1 MGNEFRDMQRIYT
14 CLWFDDQ
21 ALEAASFYVSVFPN
35 SRVVEIKYYLD
46 GAPSPPGTVLTVFF
60 ELDGVAHLALNGG
73 PVFKFSPA
81 MSLVANCDTQQE
93 IDTLWRRL
101 SEGGQEGQCGWLTD
115 RFGVSWQIVPRVLPA
130 LLNSADTAA
139 SQRAFSALMKMTK
152 LDIAELQRAYENR

>member
-1 MGNEFRDMQRIYT
+1 MQRIYT

-21 ALEAASFYVSVFPN
+21 ALEAASFYVSLFPN
-35 SRVVEIKYYLD
+35 SRIVDINYYLE
-46 GAPSPPGTVLTVFF
+46 GAPQPAGSILTVLF

-81 MSLVANCDTQQE
+81 MSLVVNCDTQQE
-93 IDTLWRRL
+93 IDDLWRRL

-115 RFGVSWQIVPRVLPA
+115 RFGVSWQIVPQVLPA
-130 LLNSADTAA
+130 LLNRADVAA

-152 LDIAELQRAYENR
+152 LDIAALQRAYESK